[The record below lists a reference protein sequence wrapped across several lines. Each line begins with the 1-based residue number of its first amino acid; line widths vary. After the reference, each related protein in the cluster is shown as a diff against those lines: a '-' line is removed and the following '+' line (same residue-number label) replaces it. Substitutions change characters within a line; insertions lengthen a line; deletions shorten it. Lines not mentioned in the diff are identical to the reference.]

1 MRALL
6 TAILLLALAAPA
18 SAAPTLAKLGD
29 FKQPTYATS
38 PPGDPNR
45 VFVTERAGFVR
56 LVADGTPTP
65 GAFLDLSASTQS
77 GYEEQG
83 LLSIA
88 FPSDYATSGRFFV
101 YLTVTGA
108 ASVSGTDGELQVR
121 EYHRSAAD
129 PNVADPA
136 GFRVLMAVPH
146 TDAQNHDGGQL
157 QFGPDGK
164 LYAGTGDG
172 GGANDQFAH
181 AQDPGSLL
189 GKLLRFDVNS
199 AAGPEILARGLR
211 NPWRFSF
218 DRQTGQIVIGD
229 VGQNEVEE
237 IDVGFA
243 ANYGWPCFEGDR
255 RNVSDPGCAS
265 GGTAG
270 PFLTHTHDG
279 DGFCS
284 ITGGYV
290 VRDPGL
296 PTLNGRYL
304 YGDFCQGDLRSVS
317 LADASTDAATGLS
330 VANLSSFGE
339 DACGRI
345 FVVSLDGPVFRLV
358 DGAPSPCG
366 PAAPPPDTKACRLT
380 VRITGVNSIRKRH
393 FLTVS
398 LRSDE
403 RCKATVTAK
412 IKHVVQF
419 RRAVKTLVAGR
430 RTVLKLKLSQKGRRA
445 YSRGLRKHKRLRVG
459 VRIRAVDA
467 AGNPSS
473 YARSIRVRG

>member
-1 MRALL
+1 MRTLL
-6 TAILLLALAAPA
+6 TLILLLALAAPA

-29 FKQPTYATS
+29 FKQPTYVTS
-38 PPGDPNR
+38 PPGDPSH
-45 VFVTERAGFVR
+45 VFVTERAGVVR
-56 LVADGTPTP
+56 LVIDGNPAP
-65 GAFLDLSASTQS
+65 GPFLDLSASTQS
-77 GYEEQG
+77 GYAEQG

-88 FPSDYATSGRFFV
+88 FPPDYATSGRFYV

-108 ASVSGTDGELQVR
+108 ASVSGSDGELQVR

-146 TDAQNHDGGQL
+146 AEAQNHDGGQL
-157 QFGPDGK
+157 QFGPDGL

-172 GGANDQFAH
+172 GGGNDQFH
-181 AQDPGSLL
+181 HSQDMGSLL

-199 AAGPEILARGLR
+199 GAGPAIVSRGLR

-218 DRQTGQIVIGD
+218 DRQTGQLVIGD
-229 VGQNEVEE
+229 VGQDAIEE
-237 IDVGFA
+237 IDVGVA
-243 ANYGWPCFEGDR
+243 GNYGWPCFEGNR
-255 RNVSDPGCAS
+255 ANISDPGCAS

-270 PFLTHTHDG
+270 PFLTHTHSG

-296 PTLNGRYL
+296 PTLSGRYL
-304 YGDFCQGDLRSVS
+304 YGDFCKGDLRSVS
-317 LADASTDAATGLS
+317 LADASSDAATGLT

-345 FVVSLDGPVFRLV
+345 FVASLDGPVFRLV
-358 DGAPSPCG
+358 DGALSPCG
-366 PAAPPPDTKACRLT
+366 PAAPPPDTRPCRIT

-403 RCKATVTAK
+403 RCRASVTAK

-419 RRAVKTLVAGR
+419 RRVIKTLVAGR

-445 YSRGLRKHKRLRVG
+445 YSRGLRGHKRLRVG
-459 VRIRAVDA
+459 VRLRAVDD
-467 AGNPSS
+467 AGNAVS